1 MLETKKGKER
11 SRLNGA
17 GKKLLSTKMEEVLLE
32 WIDNRHARSLRVS
45 CKLIMNKT
53 EIVCRDITP
62 ESNTATEDFK
72 ASRGWLCRF
81 LKRNGLSLRRKTSVA
96 QQDPERMVAKLVSYI
111 IQVRQLQIKHNYAPC
126 DIIAMDETPV
136 WCDMI
141 SETTVDKSGIK
152 TVTLK
157 TTGQEKSRV
166 SVVLAAK
173 ADGTKLKPMVV
184 FKGANREV
192 AALNQEFKGRAVV
205 TTSAN
210 AWMDSELTIVWINS
224 VLGSFSLNRRLLA
237 WDSYECYIEDTITEA
252 LTSKKIDRVIV
263 PGGSTRYIQAP
274 DVSWNKPFKSSCT
287 EKYDHWLSTVGI
299 HEETASGNL

>member
-1 MLETKKGKER
+1 
-11 SRLNGA
+11 
-17 GKKLLSTKMEEVLLE
+17 MEEVLLE
-32 WIDNRHARSLRVS
+32 WIDNRRARSLRVS
-45 CKLIMNKT
+45 CKLIMKNT
-53 EIVCRDITP
+53 EIVYRDIMQ

-81 LKRNGLSLRRKTSVA
+81 LKRNGLSLRRKTPVA

-111 IQVRQLQIKHNYAPC
+111 IQVRRLQIKHNYAPC
-126 DIIAMDETPV
+126 NIIAMDETPV

-184 FKGANREV
+184 FKGAKREV
-192 AALNQEFKGRAVV
+192 AA
-205 TTSAN
+205 
-210 AWMDSELTIVWINS
+210 
-224 VLGSFSLNRRLLA
+224 
-237 WDSYECYIEDTITEA
+237 
-252 LTSKKIDRVIV
+252 
-263 PGGSTRYIQAP
+263 
-274 DVSWNKPFKSSCT
+274 
-287 EKYDHWLSTVGI
+287 
-299 HEETASGNL
+299 